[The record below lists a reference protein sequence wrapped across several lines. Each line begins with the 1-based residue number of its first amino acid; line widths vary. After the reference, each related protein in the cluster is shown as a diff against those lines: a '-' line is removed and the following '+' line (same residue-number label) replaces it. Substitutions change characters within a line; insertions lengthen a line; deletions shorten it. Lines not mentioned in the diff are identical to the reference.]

1 MQLEFLKILSG
12 MPNSVDPDQIASEG
26 AIWSG
31 SAVFAHAILLETL
44 LYEIQNIYGL
54 WFQEILLTAS
64 MLIGLEIT
72 RDWKYTMAIF
82 SGEANT
88 HFILLNMLDK
98 NCSRGHFIFAKIFH
112 IKYVLTFHTEYLLR
126 RSFSWNITFLPTVF
140 MKCQSLFS
148 WKKIGKIFSVIY
160 PYS

>member
-1 MQLEFLKILSG
+1 

-98 NCSRGHFIFAKIFH
+98 NAAEDILF
-112 IKYVLTFHTEYLLR
+112 LLK
-126 RSFSWNITFLPTVF
+126 FFT
-140 MKCQSLFS
+140 
-148 WKKIGKIFSVIY
+148 
-160 PYS
+160 